1 MNPHHGAIT
10 DTDVEEF
17 PEPLKHALLKVR
29 KVVLATERLNLRL
42 DLLVLCHG
50 QVRNQ
55 MVLNL
60 VIEPHLGIVD
70 PVVSGLVVHRSQYLI
85 YVKFLFV
92 FVVVVEAEKVGT
104 GVIGNDDYV
113 SVEVRDELGQ
123 HFIDEH
129 EQHRGFPQREKE
141 KWDDDKMEH
150 KKRQVAREP
159 KFAHQPI
166 AKVEKI
172 GEANGGDLP
181 MVRFFVPV

>member
-1 MNPHHGAIT
+1 
-10 DTDVEEF
+10 
-17 PEPLKHALLKVR
+17 
-29 KVVLATERLNLRL
+29 
-42 DLLVLCHG
+42 
-50 QVRNQ
+50 
-55 MVLNL
+55 
-60 VIEPHLGIVD
+60 
-70 PVVSGLVVHRSQYLI
+70 
-85 YVKFLFV
+85 
-92 FVVVVEAEKVGT
+92 VEAEKVGT